1 MEPLSSASAVF
12 AVGTVASELVKA
24 VHKLDQFLS
33 RMKDAPADV
42 AKDLED
48 LKTLSSFI
56 ESTGREF
63 SDQDL
68 DKATERVLVDCEKH
82 ISSLRERILKTVV
95 GLESDS
101 YRKRKFAAF
110 NFARKKEEIDTARG
124 HIEQAKLTLT
134 LVLTQ

>member
-12 AVGTVASELVKA
+12 AVGTVACELVKA
-24 VHKLDQFLS
+24 VHKLDKFLS

-48 LKTLSSFI
+48 LKTLSGFI
-56 ESTGREF
+56 ESTGKEF
-63 SDQDL
+63 PDHDL
-68 DKATERVLVDCEKH
+68 DKATERVLVDCARH
-82 ISSLRERILKTVV
+82 ILHLQERILKTVT
-95 GLESDS
+95 GLESES
-101 YRKRKFAAF
+101 YRKRKFAAY
-110 NFARKKEEIDTARG
+110 NFARKKAEIDSARG